1 MVKQNLIRAMDLIGR
16 SLHIDHLKKTFVFNK
31 RVDLINHLLVS
42 KQSEGPKVCW
52 CEGAGVL
59 GGGSVTRNARTY
71 SIQTMHLICLICIAT
86 KEGHFRAEK
95 RTSLSTGG
103 SFHLFPITE
112 GTL

>member
-42 KQSEGPKVCW
+42 RQSEGPKVCW

-59 GGGSVTRNARTY
+59 GGGSVTRNGH
-71 SIQTMHLICLICIAT
+71 IPHT
-86 KEGHFRAEK
+86 KYASK
-95 RTSLSTGG
+95 LSYMYCN
-103 SFHLFPITE
+103 
-112 GTL
+112 